1 MSVTPAVLRDLH
13 TRMIRIR
20 LFEEE
25 AGRLSANGSLPGFLH
40 LYVGQEAVAAGVM
53 VALREDDQITSTH
66 RGHGHIVAKGGDLRR
81 MFAELYGRSTGYCK
95 GKGGSMHICA
105 MELGVLGANGI
116 VGGGIPIAVG
126 AAFASRY
133 LGLDRIAVSF
143 FGDGASNI
151 GAFHEACNMAAVL
164 DAPVLFVC
172 ENNHYGEYTAQHR
185 HQRITHVSDRAAG
198 YGFKG
203 VRVDGMDAEAVYE
216 ATSEAVA
223 EVRKGK
229 GPIMLEADTYRYF
242 DHHGIKGLGR
252 IPYRA
257 AEEVEQWKARDAI
270 DAIEAKLVTRK
281 VLSRKKIDEVWA
293 EQRQNIA
300 EAVAQA
306 EADPPASPDDLLT
319 DVYTVSASSN
329 TGAV

>member
-1 MSVTPAVLRDLH
+1 MTATPAVLRDLH
-13 TRMIRIR
+13 TRMVRIR

-25 AGRLSANGSLPGFLH
+25 AGRLSASGALPGFLH

-53 VALREDDQITSTH
+53 AALRDDDYITSTH

-116 VGGGIPIAVG
+116 VGAGIPIAVG
-126 AAFASRY
+126 AGFANKY
-133 LGLDRIAVSF
+133 LGRDRISVSF

-164 DAPVLFVC
+164 NAPVLFVC

-185 HQRITHVSDRAAG
+185 HQRIKHVSDRAKG

-203 VRVDGMDAEAVYE
+203 YRVDGMDAEAVYE
-216 ATSEAVA
+216 ATLDLAA
-223 EVRKGK
+223 QLRAGK
-229 GPIMLEADTYRYF
+229 GPVMLEADTYRYF
-242 DHHGIKGLGR
+242 DHHGVKGLGR
-252 IPYRA
+252 IPYRPQ
-257 AEEVEQWKARDAI
+257 EEVEAAKARDAI
-270 DAIEAKLVTRK
+270 EALEAVMVRRR
-281 VLSRKKIDEVWA
+281 VLSRKKIDEVWTRERA
-293 EQRQNIA
+293 NIA

-306 EADPPASPDDLLT
+306 EADPHADPDDLLT
-319 DVYTVSASSN
+319 DVYTLA
-329 TGAV
+329 ADAR

>member
-1 MSVTPAVLRDLH
+1 MAATPAVLRDLH

-40 LYVGQEAVAAGVM
+40 LYVGQEAVASGVM
-53 VALREDDQITSTH
+53 AALRDDDYITSTH

-105 MELGVLGANGI
+105 MDLGVLGANGI

-126 AAFASRY
+126 AGFANKF
-133 LGLDRIAVSF
+133 LGLDRISVSF

-198 YGFKG
+198 YGFRG

-216 ATSEAVA
+216 ATAELVA
-223 EVRKGK
+223 ELRKGN
-229 GPIMLEADTYRYF
+229 GPVMLEADTYRYF
-242 DHHGIKGLGR
+242 DHHGVKGLGR
-252 IPYRA
+252 IPYRP
-257 AEEVEQWKARDAI
+257 AEEVEAAKARDAI
-270 DAIEAKLVTRK
+270 DSLEAVLVARK
-281 VLSRKKIDEVWA
+281 VLTRKKIEA
-293 EQRQNIA
+293 EWDLQRANIA
-300 EAVAQA
+300 EAVRLA
-306 EADPPASPDDLLT
+306 ESDPPAHPDDLLT
-319 DVYTVSASSN
+319 DVYTESGVA
-329 TGAV
+329 